1 MRISD
6 WSSDVCSSDLAGRF
20 RGALHGFPHAVKD
33 TAAAKGIRLTQG
45 SPILKDNIH
54 SADSLVVGRMRD
66 AGAIFIGKSNVPEFA
81 LGSHSYNPHFGTQGN
96 AFAASKSAGGRTG
109 GGAVALALRM
119 VRGTIGRERSGERVV

>member
-45 SPILKDNIH
+45 SPILKDNIP

-81 LGSHSYNPHFGTQGN
+81 LARTRPIRSSERQGTPSTP
-96 AFAASKSAGGRTG
+96 ARRPRAARAPGP
-109 GGAVALALRM
+109 
-119 VRGTIGRERSGERVV
+119 